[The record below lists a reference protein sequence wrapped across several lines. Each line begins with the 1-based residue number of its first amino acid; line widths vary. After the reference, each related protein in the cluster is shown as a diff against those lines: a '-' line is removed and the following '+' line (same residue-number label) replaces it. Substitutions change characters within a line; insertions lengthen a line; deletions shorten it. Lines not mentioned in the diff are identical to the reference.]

1 MPGTRLLQFLSD
13 MAVSEVPFTQTHF
26 SERLGRLIDIGE
38 SMKLSAFHDDLPGII
53 AQPTTEAKSK
63 DGTSP
68 KKEVLR
74 IRQLL
79 IKSIAES
86 FVAPERG
93 SRIELPTLKA
103 DTPLDQ
109 LATFEPYQRFYL
121 SHQREFENKLQRLQS
136 RVKSLVSEFSNDLAQ
151 LAALD
156 EVIRIT
162 LLPHTRKYLTVIP
175 KLLEKR
181 FDFLLHNFLT
191 EHEEA
196 IDEIKQTEPN
206 EEIQQRWTQANG
218 WLNHF
223 IKDMQGLL
231 LAELELRL
239 LPVMG
244 LLEAVDEKVEI
255 K

>member
-13 MAVSEVPFTQTHF
+13 MAVSEIPLTQTHF

-38 SMKLSAFHDDLPGII
+38 SMKLSAFHDDLPGIT
-53 AQPTTEAKSK
+53 AKPTTEIN
-63 DGTSP
+63 TSP
-68 KKEVLR
+68 KKEVMH

-86 FVAPERG
+86 FIMPEG
-93 SRIELPTLKA
+93 SSRIELPIFKE
-103 DTPLDQ
+103 DTPLEQ

-136 RVKSLVSEFSNDLAQ
+136 RVKGLISELSNDLAQ

-156 EVIRIT
+156 EVIKMT

-181 FDFLLHNFLT
+181 FDVLLQTYLT

-196 IDEIKQTEPN
+196 IDEIKQNQPN
-206 EEIQQRWTQANG
+206 TEIQQKWTQANG

-223 IKDMQGLL
+223 FIDMQGLL